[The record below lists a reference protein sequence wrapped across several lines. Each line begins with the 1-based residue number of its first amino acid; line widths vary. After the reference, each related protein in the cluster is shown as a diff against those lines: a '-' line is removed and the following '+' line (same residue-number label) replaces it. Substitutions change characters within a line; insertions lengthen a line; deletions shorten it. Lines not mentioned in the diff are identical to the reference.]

1 MKTIVSTILVLI
13 FVAPA
18 GIAQQQ
24 APVRPQSSSETAE
37 TAPQV
42 PYRVVGTMSQLMV
55 DIIYPTSNDIFY
67 IVRKPPS
74 NDAEWQAIQRSA
86 LTLAESANLL
96 VMPGRARD
104 QDKWIGDARL
114 LLDAGNLAFKAA
126 RAKDYDAIVALN
138 EQLVTACT
146 TCHQDYRPNYRRR
159 R

>member
-1 MKTIVSTILVLI
+1 MKTIVSTLLVVML
-13 FVAPA
+13 VGLA

-24 APVRPQSSSETAE
+24 SAGSPQSSLE
-37 TAPQV
+37 TAPQI
-42 PYRVVGTMSQLMV
+42 PYRIVGTMSQLMV
-55 DIIYPTSNDIFY
+55 DVIYPTSDDIFY
-67 IVRKPPS
+67 IVTRPPS
-74 NDAEWQAIQRSA
+74 NEAQWTAIQRSA

-96 VMPGRARD
+96 MMPGRARD
-104 QDKWIGDARL
+104 QDKWMTDARL

-126 RAKDYDAIVALN
+126 KAKDFDALVALN

>member
-13 FVAPA
+13 LVALA
-18 GIAQQQ
+18 GIAGPQ
-24 APVRPQSSSETAE
+24 ASVAPQSSSE

-42 PYRVVGTMSQLMV
+42 PYRIVGTMSQLMV

-74 NDAEWQAIQRSA
+74 NEGEWEAIQRSA

-104 QDKWIGDARL
+104 QDKWIADARL
-114 LLDAGNLAFKAA
+114 LLDAGNLAFRAA

>member
-1 MKTIVSTILVLI
+1 MKTIVSTLLVVML
-13 FVAPA
+13 VGLV

-24 APVRPQSSSETAE
+24 SAGSPQSSLETAL
-37 TAPQV
+37 QI
-42 PYRVVGTMSQLMV
+42 PYRIVGTMSQLMV
-55 DIIYPTSNDIFY
+55 DIIFPTSDDIFY

-74 NDAEWQAIQRSA
+74 NDAEWGAIERSA

-104 QDKWIGDARL
+104 QDKWIADARL

-126 RAKDYDAIVALN
+126 KAKDYDAIVALN

>member
-1 MKTIVSTILVLI
+1 MKTIASTVLVLM
-13 FVAPA
+13 FVALA
-18 GIAQQQ
+18 GIAQEQ
-24 APVRPQSSSETAE
+24 APV
-37 TAPQV
+37 APQV
-42 PYRVVGTMSQLMV
+42 PFRIVGTMSQLMV
-55 DIIYPTSNDIFY
+55 DIIYATSNDIFY

-74 NDAEWQAIQRSA
+74 NDAEWEAIQRSA

-104 QDKWIGDARL
+104 QDKWIADARL

-138 EQLVTACT
+138 EQLVTSCT

>member
-1 MKTIVSTILVLI
+1 MKTIVSTLLVVML
-13 FVAPA
+13 VGLA

-24 APVRPQSSSETAE
+24 SAGSPQSSLETAL
-37 TAPQV
+37 QI
-42 PYRVVGTMSQLMV
+42 PYRIVGTMSQLMV
-55 DIIYPTSNDIFY
+55 DIIFPTSDDIFY
-67 IVRKPPS
+67 IVRKAPS
-74 NDAEWQAIQRSA
+74 TQAEWDAIERSA

-96 VMPGRARD
+96 LMPGRARD
-104 QDKWIGDARL
+104 QDKWIADSRL

-138 EQLVTACT
+138 EQLVTSCT

>member
-1 MKTIVSTILVLI
+1 MKTIGSTLLVVLL
-13 FVAPA
+13 VALA
-18 GIAQQQ
+18 GVAQQQ
-24 APVRPQSSSETAE
+24 SAGSPQSSLE

-42 PYRVVGTMSQLMV
+42 PYRIVGTMSQLMT
-55 DIIYPTSNDIFY
+55 DIIYPTTDDISY
-67 IVRKPPS
+67 IVTRPPS
-74 NDAEWQAIQRSA
+74 NDAGWAAIQRSA

-96 VMPGRARD
+96 MMPGRARD
-104 QDKWIGDARL
+104 QDKWITDARL

-126 RAKDYDAIVALN
+126 KAKDFDALVALN